1 MQTVK
6 IARKEWIRAL
16 NEFTRVHEGRLVSL
30 DILAESIGAQPEF
43 HELPLIGLT
52 AEPSEGGSI
61 SITSRTR
68 SIRQH
73 KCRSSRR
80 RRERRSPSRSNQPM
94 ARRLFFDSGPSV
106 CPKLW
111 MASLDR
117 KGEERSAPSCG
128 GRRTPGRARRL
139 VTTL

>member
-61 SITSRTR
+61 SI
-68 SIRQH
+68 
-73 KCRSSRR
+73 
-80 RRERRSPSRSNQPM
+80 
-94 ARRLFFDSGPSV
+94 AVG
-106 CPKLW
+106 
-111 MASLDR
+111 
-117 KGEERSAPSCG
+117 RSAGDHLTHTIHSPTQVSIEQTEAG
-128 GRRTPGRARRL
+128 ATVAIEIKSADGTTAILRFRTVGLPEIVDGVARSQG
-139 VTTL
+139 